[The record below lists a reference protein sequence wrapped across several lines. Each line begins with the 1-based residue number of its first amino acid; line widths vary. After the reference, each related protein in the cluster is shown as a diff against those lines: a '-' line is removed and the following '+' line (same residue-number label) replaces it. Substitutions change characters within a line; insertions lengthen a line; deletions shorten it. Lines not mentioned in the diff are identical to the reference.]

1 MTKSGRNADET
12 QSARPQKSNLLMGS
26 KVNTNSAMEQE
37 ADRISAEVGAKYD
50 RLDDIKSALGS
61 RLGVD
66 FSKVQFHTD
75 SAADHAAKSLNAKA
89 FTKGNDVYLG
99 SEGMDS
105 AVAAHEL
112 VHTVQQGAV
121 AGGNTMSAPSQQVQ
135 LWKFGKSSPNKS
147 KPLSMK
153 GMNFGKSAYRNDED
167 YQNISKLMKEYN
179 NNQSPEA
186 KAQLMEAAMNYID
199 KNSRGEKA
207 KHVGRTKNAEDLLIK
222 LSMDNG
228 QKKNAI
234 NNLERFKGKNRD
246 AIRIAEGDHASGE
259 KNIQEGYKVLDTL
272 QNAVN
277 GKGFSNATSMITA
290 NVMADQDKSDYFVNS
305 RSGCKRTFNSED
317 PNDYRY
323 TVGGRADVFMVNNA
337 PKNNKPGKANNPGK
351 TNKPGKMS
359 NYNHMDN
366 VGTHLHEF
374 THASV
379 GESFKNTRA
388 LYSADKD
395 ASDEELLKRRD
406 DRAARFA
413 ELMDSSK
420 NLSLK
425 TNHGKYDYDLV
436 NMRNLYGMGN
446 KMDSYV
452 SPMVEHINEELPN
465 IKDARNAQALTNERD
480 QLARVNNVF
489 NQEKREK
496 GANGASSSLVEYD
509 SVINQMLI
517 QYEMATKDR
526 SSQHYR
532 QLKAAALRAH
542 VDRAKGKLKNQAQ

>member
-1 MTKSGRNADET
+1 MYESKIRKQRTESGRNAGV
-12 QSARPQKSNLLMGS
+12 ARTAGPQVSNSLLGS
-26 KVNTNSAMEQE
+26 RVNTNAAMEQE

-75 SAADHAAKSLNAKA
+75 SAADQAARSLNARA

-121 AGGNTMSAPSQQVQ
+121 AGGDTMSAPSQQVQ
-135 LWKFGKSSPNKS
+135 LWKFGKSKPKES
-147 KPLSMK
+147 KPLSLK
-153 GMNFGKSAYRNDED
+153 GMNFGKWSYRNDRE
-167 YQNISKLMKEYN
+167 YQDLAKLMNDYN
-179 NNQSPEA
+179 DNQSPEA
-186 KAQLMEAAMNYID
+186 KAKLMEAAMQYID
-199 KNSRGEKA
+199 SNSRGEQA
-207 KHVGRTKNAEDLLIK
+207 KHVGRTKKAEDLLIK
-222 LSMDNG
+222 LSMDDG
-228 QKKNAI
+228 QKEHAL
-234 NNLERFKGKNRD
+234 NNLERFRGKDRD
-246 AIRIAEGDHASGE
+246 AIRIAKNDFTSG
-259 KNIQEGYKVLDTL
+259 KANIAESYQVMDTL
-272 QNAVN
+272 ENAVN
-277 GKGFSNATSMITA
+277 GNGFSDATSMITA
-290 NVMADQDKSDYFVNS
+290 NVMADQDKSDYYVNG
-305 RSGCKRTFNSED
+305 RSGCMRTYNSED

-323 TVGGRADVFMVNNA
+323 TVGGRSDVFMVNKD
-337 PKNNKPGKANNPGK
+337 PK
-351 TNKPGKMS
+351 TNLPGNVS

-379 GESFKNTRA
+379 GESYKNTRA
-388 LYSADKD
+388 LYSANKE
-395 ASDEELLKRRD
+395 ATDEELLKRRD
-406 DRAARFA
+406 DRAVRFD
-413 ELMDSSK
+413 ELMKSSK

-425 TNHGKYDYDLV
+425 TDKGKYDHGVV
-436 NMRNLYGMGN
+436 NGRYLYGMDS

-452 SPMVEHINEELPN
+452 SPMVNHINEELPN
-465 IKDARNAQALTNERD
+465 IQDEGNARALKEERD
-480 QLARVNNVF
+480 QLSHVNNVF
-489 NQEKREK
+489 KQEK
-496 GANGASSSLVEYD
+496 ANGKIDNGSSSLVEFD

-517 QYEMATKDR
+517 QYEMATQDR

-542 VDRAKGKLKNQAQ
+542 VDRAKAKLKNRNQ